1 MSEMDK
7 FLSDLIYQFTGMKYT
22 FEPLIIKTITEM
34 KMVLK
39 LSFIFLFI
47 FFTAPL
53 IADPPDPESGGGG
66 NPGGP
71 PVGGGAP
78 IDSGMIIF
86 SVLAAGYLG
95 SKKATLVWQNSQLSE

>member
-1 MSEMDK
+1 
-7 FLSDLIYQFTGMKYT
+7 MK
-22 FEPLIIKTITEM
+22 
-34 KMVLK
+34 
-39 LSFIFLFI
+39 IFLKVSLVFL
-47 FFTAPL
+47 FGLWSVAL

-66 NPGGP
+66 NPAGP

-78 IDSGMIIF
+78 IGSGMIIF

>member
-1 MSEMDK
+1 MIKIERYIIVLL
-7 FLSDLIYQFTGMKYT
+7 LS
-22 FEPLIIKTITEM
+22 
-34 KMVLK
+34 
-39 LSFIFLFI
+39 LSPIL
-47 FFTAPL
+47 L

-78 IDSGMIIF
+78 IGSGMIVF

-95 SKKATLVWQNSQLSE
+95 SKKATLVWKDSQLSEYDSMAK